1 MKTTMNVFATGL
13 MVAVLVTAWGSTPA
27 DAHGGDGESDPV
39 NLVEQALAIVV
50 NTPDA
55 PGEALERIEE
65 ALAEEAEEPS
75 GELDLV
81 ALEDAAVA
89 LEEARLHDAED
100 ALVRAL
106 GLDPH
111 LEDPEPADRGEVA
124 EPVEQAPPADVA
136 QPQAPPE
143 PEEAVDTS
151 PDDSNSEAEA
161 TAEHGLTSRVEGGFI
176 APTPSG
182 WPALGVALLL
192 AVGGIAFVAKKGT
205 DL

>member
-1 MKTTMNVFATGL
+1 MKPTTHVFATAL
-13 MVAVLVTAWGSTPA
+13 VVAALVAAWGSTPA

-39 NLVEQALAIVV
+39 NQVEQALAIVV

-55 PGEALERIEE
+55 ASEALERIEE

-81 ALEDAAVA
+81 ALEDAVVA
-89 LEEARLHDAED
+89 LEESRLHDAED

-111 LEDPEPADRGEVA
+111 LEDPEPTDSGEVV
-124 EPVEQAPPADVA
+124 EPVEQAPPADVG
-136 QPQAPPE
+136 QPEAPPE
-143 PEEAVDTS
+143 PEAAVEAS
-151 PDDSNSEAEA
+151 PGDSNMEPAEP
-161 TAEHGLTSRVEGGFI
+161 AEHGLTSRVEGGFI

-182 WPALGVALLL
+182 WAALGVALLL
-192 AVGGIAFVAKKGT
+192 AVGGIAFVARKGT
-205 DL
+205 DR